1 MKLKTTLKSLL
12 CCAGMAA
19 PFLTVCAAGPHE
31 FEAGKG
37 AFLLDG
43 KPFLIRAGELH
54 YARIPREYWDH
65 RIKMTKALG
74 MNTICMYLFWNYH
87 EPEMDQFDFE
97 GEKDF
102 VEFVKLIQENGMYC
116 ILRPG
121 PYSCAEWEMGGL
133 PWWLLKK
140 NDLKIRTFKDELFRE
155 RAKKWLAEVGKR
167 LAPYQIQN
175 GGPIILVQVEN
186 EYACFG
192 NDGSY
197 MEGIRDTLRESGF
210 DKVTLMRCDWGSNF
224 DSYRVDGV
232 TPCINF
238 GAGSNVDREFDKLKR
253 ERPDAPLMCSEYWT
267 GWFDHWGKPHET
279 RGVESFIG
287 SLKDMLD
294 RNISFSLYMAHG
306 GTTFAHWGGANS
318 PPYSSMVASYDY
330 NAPITEAGW
339 TTDKFFA
346 VRNLLKNYMN
356 DGETLAEVPAQNP
369 VMELPDQPVGK
380 GVPLLAR
387 EPLEVRTFNRE
398 DLDWKEF
405 GSNFLMTMER
415 CDLGYGMI
423 LYGTKLS
430 PSESGLKL
438 RMTGVHD
445 FAHVYVD
452 GKPLD
457 KTVDRR
463 LNQDTVQLPEF
474 DKAVRLDILVENNG
488 RVNYGEAIMDRKG
501 ITKTVELLDSSGRVV
516 REISGDHGGSVF
528 LWQIFT
534 FPYEYEFMKAA
545 AKRGSRRSASP
556 IVEGGPVLY
565 TETVNVPE
573 PADTFLDM
581 STFGKG
587 MVWLNGRNLGR
598 YWMIGPQ
605 QTLYVPGCWLKKGE
619 NELLILDTMPTESPV
634 LKWRREPVLD
644 RIQSD
649 LSLKHR
655 KPGQEL
661 DLSGETPAI
670 RGTLPNAEGWQTVR
684 FDKPVTG
691 RYLCLE
697 ALSEQGGSRTMTSA
711 AELIAFDAD
720 GRDISRLK
728 WTIVYADSEETDREN
743 NSAENLIDQQES
755 TFWHSEWSSRPTNLP
770 HQVVID
776 MGEPHTV
783 GGFRILPRTDR
794 NTNGRIRDF
803 RFFVKENPF
812 KF

>member
-1 MKLKTTLKSLL
+1 MKLKTMLKSLL

-19 PFLTVCAAGPHE
+19 PFLSVCAAGPHE
-31 FEAGKG
+31 FEAGNG

-87 EPEMDQFDFE
+87 EPEQDQFDFE

-140 NDLKIRTFKDELFRE
+140 DDLKIRTFVDGFFKEQAQE
-155 RAKKWLAEVGKR
+155 WLTEVGKR

-197 MEGIRDTLRESGF
+197 MEGIRDTLRNAGF
-210 DKVTLMRCDWGSNF
+210 DKVALMRCDWGSNF
-224 DSYRVDGV
+224 DAYRVDGV

-238 GAGSNVDREFDKLKR
+238 GAGSNVDREFEKLKR

-306 GTTFAHWGGANS
+306 GTTFGQWGGANA

-346 VRNLLKNYMN
+346 VRNLLKNYLN
-356 DGETLAEVPAQNP
+356 DGETLAEVPERNP
-369 VMELPDQPVGK
+369 VMSLPDQPVGN
-380 GVPLLAR
+380 GVPLFAGPGKWSRNSEKIL
-387 EPLEVRTFNRE
+387 P
-398 DLDWKEF
+398 
-405 GSNFLMTMER
+405 MEKY
-415 CDLGYGMI
+415 DLGYGMI
-423 LYGTKLS
+423 CYELILLPRLS
-430 PSESGLKL
+430 GQQLKL
-438 RMTGVHD
+438 DGIHD
-445 FAHVYVD
+445 IAHIFVD
-452 GKPLD
+452 GKPLA
-457 KTVDRR
+457 VLDRR
-463 LNQDTVQLPEF
+463 MNQSSATVRLPEF
-474 DKAVRLDILVENNG
+474 DKQIPLEILVENNG

-501 ITKTVELLDSSGRVV
+501 ITKSAVFIDADGNVTDPRGWVV
-516 REISGDHGGSVF
+516 SRYPFD
-528 LWQIFT
+528 
-534 FPYEYEFMKAA
+534 YEFMKNTVDTVERYIDRFGEPGRE
-545 AKRGSRRSASP
+545 KMRSMH
-556 IVEGGPVLY
+556 GPVLY
-565 TETVNVPE
+565 KTIVTLDTVG
-573 PADTFLDM
+573 DTFLDM

-598 YWMIGPQ
+598 YWKIGPQ

-634 LKWRREPVLD
+634 LKWRKEPILD

-655 KPGQEL
+655 KPGQDL

-670 RGTLPNAEGWQTVR
+670 RGTLPNAGGWQTVR
-684 FDKPVTG
+684 FDKPVAG

-697 ALSEQGGSRTMTSA
+697 ALSEQGGSSTMTSA
-711 AELIAFDAD
+711 AELVAFDAD

-728 WTIVYADSEETDREN
+728 WTVAYADSEETDREN

-755 TFWHSEWSSRPTNLP
+755 TFWHSEWSSRSTNLP

-776 MGEPHTV
+776 MGEPHSV

-794 NTNGRIRDF
+794 NTNGRIKDF
-803 RFFVKENPF
+803 RFFVKETPF
-812 KF
+812 KFRP

>member
-1 MKLKTTLKSLL
+1 MKLKTMLKSFL

-31 FEAGKG
+31 FEAEKG

-54 YARIPREYWDH
+54 YARIPRAYWDH

-140 NDLKIRTFKDELFRE
+140 DDLKIRTFQDELFKA
-155 RAKKWLAEVGKR
+155 RAKKWLTEVGKR

-192 NDGSY
+192 NDSSY
-197 MEGIRDTLRESGF
+197 MEGIRDTLRSSGF

-224 DSYRVDGV
+224 DAYKVDGV

-346 VRNLLKNYMN
+346 VRDLLKNYLN
-356 DGETLAEVPAQNP
+356 DGETLAEVPEAKPLIEIPAQN
-369 VMELPDQPVGK
+369 VGA
-380 GVPLLAR
+380 GRPVPLFSGLGKAV
-387 EPLEVRTFNRE
+387 ESEEIKPME
-398 DLDWKEF
+398 EF
-405 GSNFLMTMER
+405 
-415 CDLGYGMI
+415 DLGYGMI
-423 LYGTKLS
+423 LYRTTLPAS
-430 PSESGLKL
+430 ASGLKL
-438 RMTGVHD
+438 RLTEIRD
-445 FAHVYVD
+445 FAHIFVN
-452 GKPLD
+452 GEPLD
-457 KTVDRR
+457 KTLDRR
-463 LNQDTVQLPEF
+463 LNQDTVHLPEF

-501 ITKTVELLDSSGRVV
+501 ITKSAEVIGADGKATALRGWQVFRIPFDYDFMRKTVDNSN
-516 REISGDHGGSVF
+516 H
-528 LWQIFT
+528 FT
-534 FPYEYEFMKAA
+534 PVSAAVPALGIRYENA
-545 AKRGSRRSASP
+545 
-556 IVEGGPVLY
+556 PVLY
-565 TETVNVPE
+565 KTIVTLDAVG
-573 PADTFLDM
+573 DTFLDM
-581 STFGKG
+581 SKFGKG
-587 MVWLNGRNLGR
+587 MVWVNGRSLGR
-598 YWMIGPQ
+598 YWKIGPQ
-605 QTLYVPGCWLKKGE
+605 QTLYVPGCWLKKGY
-619 NELLILDTMPTESPV
+619 NEFLILDTMPTDTPEFRGV
-634 LKWRREPVLD
+634 KEPVLD
-644 RIQSD
+644 QIQSD

-670 RGTLPNAEGWQTVR
+670 RSRLPNADGWQTVK

-697 ALSEQGGSRTMTSA
+697 ALSEQGGSTTMTSA
-711 AELIAFDAD
+711 AELVAFDAD
-720 GRDISRLK
+720 GKDISRLK
-728 WTIVYADSEETDREN
+728 WRIVYADSEETDREN

-755 TFWHSEWSSRPTNLP
+755 TFWHSEWSSRSTNLP

-776 MGEPHTV
+776 MGESHSV

-803 RFFVKENPF
+803 RFFVKETPF
-812 KF
+812 KFRP

>member
-1 MKLKTTLKSLL
+1 MKLKTMLKTLF

-19 PFLTVCAAGPHE
+19 PFITACAATPGPHQ
-31 FEAGKG
+31 FEAGNG

-43 KPFLIRAGELH
+43 KPFLVRAGELH
-54 YARIPREYWDH
+54 YTRIPRAYWDH

-74 MNTICMYLFWNYH
+74 MNTICIYLFWNYH
-87 EPEMDQFDFE
+87 EPEIDRFDFE

-140 NDLKIRTFKDELFRE
+140 DDLKIRTFKDEFFRE
-155 RAKKWLAEVGKR
+155 RTKKWLNEVGKR

-224 DSYRVDGV
+224 DAYKVDGV

-238 GAGSNVDREFDKLKR
+238 GAGSNVDREFEKLKR

-306 GTTFAHWGGANS
+306 GTTFGYWGGANS

-346 VRNLLKNYMN
+346 VRDLLKNYQN
-356 DGETLAEVPAQNP
+356 DGETLADVPARNP
-369 VMELPDQPVGK
+369 VMELPDRPVGK

-387 EPLEVRTFNRE
+387 SSNLENLYR
-398 DLDWKEF
+398 KEI
-405 GSNFLMTMER
+405 GSNFLMPMER

-423 LYGTKLS
+423 LYRTQLADN
-430 PSESGLKL
+430 ESGLKL
-438 RMTGVHD
+438 RITDVHD

-457 KTVDRR
+457 KTLDRR

-474 DKAVRLDILVENNG
+474 DKTVRLDILVENNG

-501 ITKTVELLDSSGRVV
+501 ITKTVELLDASGKVV
-516 REISGDHGGSVF
+516 REISGDHGGNI
-528 LWQIFT
+528 LKWQIFT
-534 FPYEYEFMKAA
+534 LPYEYEFMKAA
-545 AKRGSRRSASP
+545 VKRGSRPSARP
-556 IVEGGPVLY
+556 VLEGGPVLY

-587 MVWLNGRNLGR
+587 MVWVNGHNLGR
-598 YWMIGPQ
+598 YWKIGPQ

-619 NELLILDTMPTESPV
+619 NEFLILDTLPTESPV
-634 LKWRREPVLD
+634 LKWSREPVLD

-661 DLSGETPAI
+661 DLTGETPAVA
-670 RGTLPNAEGWQTVR
+670 GTLPNAEGWQSVR
-684 FDKPVTG
+684 FGKPVAG

-697 ALSEQGGSRTMTSA
+697 ALSEQGGSTTMTSA
-711 AELIAFDAD
+711 AELIAVDAD
-720 GRDISRLK
+720 GKDISRLK

-755 TFWHSEWSSRPTNLP
+755 TFWHSEWSTGSTQLP
-770 HQVVID
+770 HSVVID
-776 MGEPHTV
+776 MGESHSV

-794 NTNGRIRDF
+794 NSNGRIKDF
-803 RFFVKENPF
+803 RFFVKETPF
-812 KF
+812 KL

>member
-1 MKLKTTLKSLL
+1 MKLKSMLKTLC

-19 PFLTVCAAGPHE
+19 PFITACAATPGPHQ

-54 YARIPREYWDH
+54 YTRIPRAYWDH

-74 MNTICMYLFWNYH
+74 MNTICIYLFWNYH
-87 EPEMDQFDFE
+87 EPEIDWFDFE
-97 GEKDF
+97 REKDF

-121 PYSCAEWEMGGL
+121 PYSCAEWDMGGL

-140 NDLKIRTFKDELFRE
+140 DDLKIRTFKDELFRE
-155 RAKKWLAEVGKR
+155 RTKKWLNEVGKR

-210 DKVTLMRCDWGSNF
+210 DKVALMRCDWGSNF
-224 DSYRVDGV
+224 NNYKVDGV
-232 TPCINF
+232 VPCINF
-238 GAGSNVDREFDKLKR
+238 GAGSNVDNEFRNLKR
-253 ERPDAPLMCSEYWT
+253 LFPDNPLMCSEYWT

-279 RGVESFIG
+279 RGVETFIG

-306 GTTFAHWGGANS
+306 GTTFGQWGGANA

-346 VRNLLKNYMN
+346 VRNLLKNYLN
-356 DGETLAEVPAQNP
+356 DGEKLADVPAP
-369 VMELPDQPVGK
+369 MPLMELPDRPVGK
-380 GVPLLAR
+380 GVPLLQPR
-387 EPLEVRTFNRE
+387 EVRTSNWE
-398 DLDWKEF
+398 NLDWKEF
-405 GSNFLMTMER
+405 GSNFPMTMER

-423 LYGTKLS
+423 LYRTRLA

-438 RMTGVHD
+438 RITEVHD
-445 FAHVYVD
+445 LAHVYVD

-457 KTVDRR
+457 KTLDRR
-463 LNQDTVQLPEF
+463 LNQNTVQLPKF
-474 DKAVRLDILVENNG
+474 DKTVKLDIMVENNG
-488 RVNYGEAIMDRKG
+488 RVNYGEAILDRKG
-501 ITKTVELLDSSGRVV
+501 ITKTVELLDASGKVV
-516 REISGDHGGSVF
+516 REISGDHGGSIF

-534 FPYEYEFMKAA
+534 LPYDYEFMKAA
-545 AKRGSRRSASP
+545 VKRGARRSANP
-556 IVEGGPVLY
+556 VVEGGPVLY

-587 MVWLNGRNLGR
+587 MVWVNGHNLGR
-598 YWMIGPQ
+598 YWKIGPQ

-619 NELLILDTMPTESPV
+619 NELLILDTLPTESPV
-634 LKWRREPVLD
+634 LKWCKEPVLD

-655 KPGQEL
+655 LPGQNL
-661 DLSGETPAI
+661 DLAGETPAVA
-670 RGTLPNAEGWQTVR
+670 GTLPNADGWQTVK
-684 FDKPVTG
+684 FDKPVQG
-691 RYLCLE
+691 RYICLE
-697 ALSEQGGSRTMTSA
+697 ALSEQGGSTTMTSA
-711 AELIAFDAD
+711 AELIAVDAE
-720 GRDISRLK
+720 GRDISRIG
-728 WTIVYADSEETDREN
+728 WSIVYADSEETDREN
-743 NSAENLIDQQES
+743 NGAEKLIDQQES
-755 TFWHSEWSSRPTNLP
+755 TFWHSEWSTKQTPLP
-770 HQVVID
+770 HSVVID
-776 MGEPHTV
+776 MAETKLV

-794 NTNGRIRDF
+794 NPNGRIKDF
-803 RFFVKENPF
+803 RFYVKETPF